1 MAWTNTAV
9 AVAAVCIWVWVWV
22 HGCGWVGGF
31 ESQMPVLV
39 MEFMVSSAAILLG
52 LSAELER
59 VIRLQRKSMNA
70 SKRGSRQT
78 KRHLYSG

>member
-9 AVAAVCIWVWVWV
+9 AVA
-22 HGCGWVGGF
+22 GWAIGVGGGGVGGGGGGGL